1 MPSTWC
7 VCGFTEL
14 DDETIADHLAVVFT
28 PDDCVGNDGKVHE
41 ELSGGACACG
51 FSGSSGGDLEQHL
64 MALFTPGDG
73 VGLDGKRHGAR
84 DAG

>member
-1 MPSTWC
+1 
-7 VCGFTEL
+7 V
-14 DDETIADHLAVVFT
+14 AFT

-51 FSGSSGGDLEQHL
+51 FSGSSGDDLERHL

-73 VGLDGKRHGAR
+73 VGLDSKRHGVR